1 MKDIVII
8 IPAYQPHEQ
17 IMKDFLS
24 TLKKEFTNIVI
35 VDDGSGK
42 KHASFFEKLEKE
54 GYTVLRHYM
63 NYGKGR
69 AIKTAFNYCLNE
81 YSNLIGVITADC
93 DGQHS
98 VKDIKKCAEKLKE
111 EKETLVIGTRN
122 FNEKQV
128 PLRSRFGNK
137 LTRTMF
143 NLFVG
148 IKITD
153 TQSGLRAFG
162 KKAIEKFLTV
172 NGERFEYETNML
184 IKCKEEDI
192 KISEVPIDTIYINN
206 NELSHFN
213 PIKDSIMIYKLFI
226 KYIIVALSSFLIDIG
241 LFTIFMQFLPDVKL
255 GIITSIVMA
264 TILARI
270 VSSTYNFLV
279 NKKIVFKKA
288 KEKVLRK
295 YYFLVIVQMFISAF
309 LVSNLFNILGINS
322 TILKIVVDIIIF
334 IINFYI
340 QREWVF
346 K

>member
-1 MKDIVII
+1 
-8 IPAYQPHEQ
+8 
-17 IMKDFLS
+17 
-24 TLKKEFTNIVI
+24 
-35 VDDGSGK
+35 
-42 KHASFFEKLEKE
+42 
-54 GYTVLRHYM
+54 M

-81 YSNLIGVITADC
+81 YSNLNGVITADC

-192 KISEVPIDTIYINN
+192 KISEVPIGTIYINN

-241 LFTIFMQFLPDVKL
+241 LFTIFMRCLPDIKL

-270 VSSTYNFLV
+270 ISSTYNFLV